1 MESTKL
7 SIQKNVPFQGQF
19 RASGGD
25 FVAVL
30 YSGGSN
36 GVGEWKVDNAVL
48 NVARR
53 PQATAGTSTILVK

>member
-1 MESTKL
+1 MPTKDNNL
-7 SIQKNVPFQGQF
+7 LHFKNNANGEKKPYII
-19 RASGGD
+19 
-25 FVAVL
+25 AVL

>member
-1 MESTKL
+1 MGRY
-7 SIQKNVPFQGQF
+7 GQSV
-19 RASGGD
+19 RGD
-25 FVAVL
+25 MCAVL